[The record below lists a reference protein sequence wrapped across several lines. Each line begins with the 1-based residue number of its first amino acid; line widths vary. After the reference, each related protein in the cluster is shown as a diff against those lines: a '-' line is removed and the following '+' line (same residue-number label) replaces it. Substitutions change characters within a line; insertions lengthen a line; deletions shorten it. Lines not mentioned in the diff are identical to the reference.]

1 MSDTTTHGVPDLE
14 AVRGRLYDLRL
25 YGPEALY
32 SLRPVVINIPAELHS
47 LSTLIGKDVP
57 GLIAAVERL
66 QAQRDRLLALHKYD
80 ELLFGGVF
88 ICLHC
93 TPNDCDDPDL
103 NVVWP
108 CPSLRAAGVD
118 NNEGSA
124 IILAHRAEI
133 ARQAAQEVASRG

>member
-1 MSDTTTHGVPDLE
+1 MSDTAIPDLD

-25 YGPEALY
+25 YGPEGLY
-32 SLRPVVINIPAELHS
+32 SLRPVAINIPAELHA
-47 LSTLIGKDVP
+47 LSALIGKDVP
-57 GLIAAVERL
+57 GLIAAVERM
-66 QAQRDRLLALHKYD
+66 QAQRARLLALHEYD
-80 ELLFGGVF
+80 QLLFGGVF

-93 TPNDCDDPDL
+93 TPDDCDDPDL

-108 CPSLRAAGVD
+108 CPSLRAVGVTD
-118 NNEGSA
+118 EEGNA